1 MDVGPAYY
9 EDPVSSN
16 PTYTKGIKAPL
27 LGWSYEA
34 YQHFIFDEKG
44 KGLSWCAGAHLRFPF
59 TNRGSRGSYAAAFSG
74 PFLLMLR
81 PEAIASS

>member
-34 YQHFIFDEKG
+34 YQHFIFDSKG
-44 KGLSWCAGAHLRFPF
+44 KGLFQLVRRSAL
-59 TNRGSRGSYAAAFSG
+59 TFS
-74 PFLLMLR
+74 LY
-81 PEAIASS
+81 